1 MARATGGPMSI
12 APYLAYL
19 RGKYGEFYR
28 LPEPQPAGDAGT
40 VTIVLCWGRRS
51 TATT

>member
-1 MARATGGPMSI
+1 MSI

-28 LPEPQPAGDAGT
+28 LPEPQPLSAG
-40 VTIVLCWGRRS
+40 
-51 TATT
+51 

>member
-1 MARATGGPMSI
+1 MSI

-28 LPEPQPAGDAGT
+28 LPEPQPAAM
-40 VTIVLCWGRRS
+40 S
-51 TATT
+51 AP